1 MTPKRYELSSS
12 EIGEDRMDR
21 TLNTATLVSMTADW
35 ATASLNQLNINKPNE
50 TIIIVISGGPPPA
63 PILHGISIASSKP
76 LLCFSSC
83 IMFRFEITSATWPL
97 TVDGIAKS
105 RTLFWWLNYWD
116 GAWMRQRYSARSSR
130 ESNTLDDAF
139 TRYITFTLVLH
150 ALEQRLTPQSPPVS
164 IIFNKSCCLLWDA
177 RVRDTITW
185 WSSRG

>member
-1 MTPKRYELSSS
+1 MKGGEGCLIMTLST
-12 EIGEDRMDR
+12 E
-21 TLNTATLVSMTADW
+21 A
-35 ATASLNQLNINKPNE
+35 Q
-50 TIIIVISGGPPPA
+50 TILIMFSGPPAHCYPSWHSCIFEA
-63 PILHGISIASSKP
+63 TTAVFWTK
-76 LLCFSSC
+76 FSSC

-139 TRYITFTLVLH
+139 TRSITFTLVLH
-150 ALEQRLTPQSPPVS
+150 ALEQRLTPQSPVS